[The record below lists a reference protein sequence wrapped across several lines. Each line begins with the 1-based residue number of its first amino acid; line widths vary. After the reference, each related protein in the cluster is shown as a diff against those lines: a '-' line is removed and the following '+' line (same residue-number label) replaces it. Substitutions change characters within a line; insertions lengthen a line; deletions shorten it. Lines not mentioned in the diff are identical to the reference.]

1 MGALVQRT
9 LEGCVVIDRM
19 FKINLLQHA
28 LQEASVALNSPALPV
43 GVWHCGRAPDVE
55 ALQERRKF

>member
-28 LQEASVALNSPALPV
+28 LQEASMTLNASALPV
-43 GVWHCGRAPDVE
+43 GIWHRGRASDVE